1 MVKLQFS
8 QLLLIIK
15 TIIKL
20 HLTVGNVTLEIN
32 NVITPVFILMI
43 KGLLW
48 GYHFY
53 QEAHCCWFNISFT
66 AIRKCKSGL
75 ILVPITKKCGKGKR
89 FKGAETT

>member
-32 NVITPVFILMI
+32 NIITPFFILMI
-43 KGLLW
+43 KGSL
-48 GYHFY
+48 
-53 QEAHCCWFNISFT
+53 
-66 AIRKCKSGL
+66 
-75 ILVPITKKCGKGKR
+75 
-89 FKGAETT
+89 